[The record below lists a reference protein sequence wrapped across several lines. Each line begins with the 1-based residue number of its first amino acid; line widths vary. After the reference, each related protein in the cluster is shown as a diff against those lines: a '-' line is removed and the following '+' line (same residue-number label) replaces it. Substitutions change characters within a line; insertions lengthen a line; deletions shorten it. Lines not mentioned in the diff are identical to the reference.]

1 MSNAITA
8 FTGSH
13 RWLSNFAACSV
24 TFDGKVYTTVEH
36 AYQAAKSLN
45 LEYREAVRYARTA
58 GEAKRLGKLAPMRH
72 DWEDIKEDV
81 MLHRTQQ
88 KYQHEY
94 YRQLLAET
102 GSAEI
107 MEGNTWGDTF
117 WGVCNGQGQN
127 KLGHIIMAVRSEI
140 LLTL

>member
-8 FTGSH
+8 FTGLH

-45 LEYREAVRYARTA
+45 PEYREAVRHARTA
-58 GEAKRLGKLAPMRH
+58 GGAKRLGRLAPMRH

-81 MLHRTQQ
+81 MIHLTHQ

-94 YRQLLAET
+94 YRQLLIAT

-107 MEGNTWGDTF
+107 VEGNTWGDTF
-117 WGVCNGQGQN
+117 WGVCNGSGQN